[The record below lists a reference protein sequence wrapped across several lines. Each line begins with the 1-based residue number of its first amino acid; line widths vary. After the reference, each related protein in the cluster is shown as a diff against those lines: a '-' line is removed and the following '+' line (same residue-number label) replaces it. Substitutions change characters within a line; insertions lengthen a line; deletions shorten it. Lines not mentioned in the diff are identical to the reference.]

1 MDFTLTKQQKL
12 VQKTMREFAE
22 KELKPLAGAV
32 DRYEASTAENLKKLA
47 KLNLFGLPLPKEE
60 GGAGGDYISYVI
72 ALEEAS
78 KVCAST
84 GNSLSGRM
92 SGLLIEMLYTVGTP
106 EQKQK
111 YLRPLLRGE
120 ITGCFALTEPNAG
133 SDSNALTTRAQ
144 RDGSDFIIN
153 GAKCFITNGGRADF
167 AIIMARTDPE
177 KGAHGVTAFVVPT
190 STPGFAVGKE
200 EKKMGMRGLCVNE
213 LIFTNMRVSEKDILG
228 KEGNGFVQAMV
239 SLDSGR
245 LGIAA
250 QAVGIAQGALDE
262 AVRYAK
268 ERVQFGRPICKNQGI
283 QWMLADMKTRVDAA
297 RLLVYYAAD
306 SKEKGRSTY
315 SADVSTAKLV
325 AAEAAMFVTTKAVQI
340 HGGYGYTNDYPVE
353 RMMRDAKLTEI
364 YEGTSE
370 IQRNLIA
377 KALLKG

>member
-1 MDFTLTKQQKL
+1 VDFELTKQQRL
-12 VQKTMREFAE
+12 VQKTMRAFAE
-22 KELKPLAGAV
+22 NELKPIAGAV
-32 DRYEASTAENLKKLA
+32 DRYEETTAANLKKLA
-47 KLNLFGLPLPKEE
+47 DLNLFGLPLPKEE
-60 GGAGGDYISYVI
+60 GGAGADYISYVI

-78 KVCAST
+78 RACAST

-92 SGLLIEMLYTVGTP
+92 SGLIIEMLYQSGTK
-106 EQKQK
+106 EQKER

-120 ITGCFALTEPNAG
+120 ITGCFGLTEPNAG
-133 SDSNALTTRAQ
+133 SDSNALTTAAVKNG
-144 RDGSDFIIN
+144 DDYIIN
-153 GAKCFITNGGRADF
+153 GQKTFITNGGRADF
-167 AIIMARTDPE
+167 AIVMARTDPAA
-177 KGAHGVTAFVVPT
+177 GAHGVTAFVFPT
-190 STPGFAVGKE
+190 TTPGFSVGKE
-200 EKKMGMRGLCVNE
+200 EKKMGMHGLCVNE
-213 LIFTNMRVSEKDILG
+213 LIFTDMRLPKSAILG
-228 KEGNGFVQAMV
+228 KEGAGFKQAMV

-262 AVRYAK
+262 AVRYSK
-268 ERVQFGRPICKNQGI
+268 ERVQFGKPICKNQGI

-306 SKEKGRSTY
+306 SKEKKRKTY
-315 SADVSTAKLV
+315 SADVSAAKLV
-325 AAEAAMFVTTKAVQI
+325 ASEAAMFVTTKAVQI

-377 KALLKG
+377 KALLK